1 MDRLEKRFEQS
12 GGQLYDRM
20 EITEK
25 NEQEGGSHHHKL
37 SPRSENWKK
46 KFLELQLEHKKLK
59 KENKLLKDKL
69 KKYEN

>member
-1 MDRLEKRFEQS
+1 MDKLEERFEQS
-12 GGQLYDRM
+12 GGKLYTM
-20 EITEK
+20 ELESE
-25 NEQEGGSHHHKL
+25 NLSQGGGSHHHKL

-69 KKYEN
+69 KKYEK